1 MKGEGGRV
9 KNSPL
14 SPCGRGVGGEG
25 SAKMGYSANPSLF
38 RVGEQISDDSL
49 GGKGGEGVRCV
60 HGG

>member
-1 MKGEGGRV
+1 
-9 KNSPL
+9 
-14 SPCGRGVGGEG
+14 
-25 SAKMGYSANPSLF
+25 MGYSANPSLF